1 MTLAVLDATYVHSQA
16 EDAEAKRLAL
26 INPAPLSDDLA
37 DTESALFQQPE
48 TDELG
53 NVRCVECVVS
63 ADRER
68 RVGECQVCRVHY
80 FSSQGTTSWE
90 VSGV

>member
-53 NVRCVECVVS
+53 NVRCVECIIL
-63 ADRER
+63 AARER
-68 RVGECQVCRVHY
+68 RVGECQACRVHY
-80 FSSQGTTSWE
+80 FSSQRLTSWGMSD
-90 VSGV
+90 V